1 MVDIAILDHLS
12 VIALL
17 MIVLIGLPHG
27 ALDGAIAMHLGAG
40 RNISFVLQFLFLY
53 LLCGFIVV
61 VLWYNFPPISLAIF
75 LIISMIHF
83 GWGDANSKIKLV
95 SLLQII
101 CHGGV
106 VVFGIVYFHIDEVIP
121 LFDMLTQRNSNF
133 PIQFSIYIFY
143 AVSILTILYVYLI
156 YSMRDLRLRLLELAV
171 VWAIVIFLPPL
182 FGFAV
187 YFCFIHT
194 TRHIRNIWMEI
205 KTEMS
210 LKALITQ
217 ASILTIASWGMGIT
231 AFYIFDSGDLDTNI
245 IRIIF
250 IGLAALTVP
259 HMILVD
265 GFFRNK

>member
-17 MIVLIGLPHG
+17 MVVLIGLPHG

-40 RNISFVLQFLFLY
+40 RNISFVFQFLFLY

-61 VLWYNFPPISLAIF
+61 VLWYNFPPISLVVF

-133 PIQFSIYIFY
+133 PIQLSIYFFY

-231 AFYIFDSGDLDTNI
+231 S
-245 IRIIF
+245 
-250 IGLAALTVP
+250 
-259 HMILVD
+259 ILY
-265 GFFRNK
+265 F

>member
-1 MVDIAILDHLS
+1 MVDIAILDQLS

-17 MIVLIGLPHG
+17 MVVLIGLPHG

-40 RNISFVLQFLFLY
+40 RNLTFILQFLLLY
-53 LLCGFIVV
+53 LFCGLLVV
-61 VLWYNFPPISLAIF
+61 VLWYNFPPISLAVF

-83 GWGDANSKIKLV
+83 GWGDANSKIKLL

-101 CHGGV
+101 CHGGI

-133 PIQFSIYIFY
+133 SIRLSTYCFY
-143 AVSILTILYVYLI
+143 GVSILTLLYLYLVF
-156 YSMRDLRLRLLELAV
+156 RVQELRSRFLELIV
-171 VWAIVIFLPPL
+171 IWFIVIFLPPL
-182 FGFAV
+182 LGFAV

-194 TRHIRNIWMEI
+194 TRHIHNIWVELKVDISI
-205 KTEMS
+205 KS
-210 LKALITQ
+210 LIAQ
-217 ASILTIASWGMGIT
+217 ASILTIASWGMGII
-231 AFYIFDSGDLDTNI
+231 AFYIFDAGDLDTNI